1 VHNCLLVQAKV
12 NTVRTRMEEEGIE
25 ISIVASPDDADV
37 VIGGDGL
44 SKPSGRS
51 VSVKNS
57 TSADA
62 GAAGV
67 ANAEPRDVNA
77 GDAATEGGLDKPE
90 GRRPDV
96 AVEANDDDASS
107 VYTVIARHFSN
118 KRLLVATTL
127 LVVGAVALSVGL
139 VAKQRNDDQTS
150 MMSSAAGA
158 IDQSSITA
166 YDNLPYC
173 FELEGYEEIHPLFS
187 GVSNREFDN
196 TGTGVYEDVEDL
208 NLVDDDD
215 VHFMIIRD
223 DDEMDSN
230 FNPKDRYTNYDDDE
244 AMRRELR
251 GNADVNSHKWRIKDA
266 VPSEGKS
273 NTERVCAIYICL
285 VCLRCRQVM
294 VLKPPSSHVTCV
306 TCRDWWTAKVERAVL
321 AKPGRVPRQE
331 QWDPQPVQLQTRYD
345 LLFSQTCDNST
356 G

>member
-1 VHNCLLVQAKV
+1 
-12 NTVRTRMEEEGIE
+12 MEEEGIE

-57 TSADA
+57 TSASA

-67 ANAEPRDVNA
+67 ANAEPRDGDVNA

-90 GRRPDV
+90 GRQPDV

-158 IDQSSITA
+158 IDQSSVTA
-166 YDNLPYC
+166 YDNLQYC

-196 TGTGVYEDVEDL
+196 TSTGVYEDVEDL

-215 VHFMIIRD
+215 VHFIIIRD

-266 VPSEGKS
+266 VPSKEKS
-273 NTERVCAIYICL
+273 NTERRL
-285 VCLRCRQVM
+285 VDC
-294 VLKPPSSHVTCV
+294 KSGKGSSSKAGKGAKAGTMGP
-306 TCRDWWTAKVERAVL
+306 TTRATSETSSPTAK
-321 AKPGRVPRQE
+321 
-331 QWDPQPVQLQTRYD
+331 PVT
-345 LLFSQTCDNST
+345 
-356 G
+356 